1 LLPLLPT
8 NKAENPTA
16 YKVVAAALRT
26 IQPIVQHSIGAFVR
40 DVLVN
45 PQANFEVVSS
55 DLSDEIYALI
65 FELHLVAPSLLF
77 GVIPELTA
85 LLKVEDDGVRLK
97 IVKLFCRLYISEL
110 FDYVTQFPKDFREFA
125 TRVNDRNAHIRTETV
140 ETIIT
145 ILSVK
150 PQTKSVLEGK
160 IL

>member
-1 LLPLLPT
+1 MMFLVLSSCAEIIQCCIIEYEGISTEWFDTLLLPLLPS

-26 IQPIVQHSIGAFVR
+26 IQPIVQQSIGAFVR

-55 DLSDEIYALI
+55 DLSDEIYPLI

-97 IVKLFCRLYISEL
+97 IVKLFCRLYIS
-110 FDYVTQFPKDFREFA
+110 
-125 TRVNDRNAHIRTETV
+125 
-140 ETIIT
+140 
-145 ILSVK
+145 
-150 PQTKSVLEGK
+150 
-160 IL
+160 